1 MARDGGLRVALRRM
15 AWIGLVLLGSAVLR
29 LARAADDPRSARFA
43 AAAAKVLA
51 RKELDGSTVGIEL
64 RSLTRDTRVWSRNAT
79 HSFAPASNMKL
90 VTLCLSLSIL
100 GPDWNFETPLIA
112 GGPVVAGGRLEGDLW
127 IRGGGD
133 PTLAPCFFESED
145 ENSPLQPFV
154 QALTLQ
160 GIRHV
165 RGDLVVDDRAFDRQ
179 FIPEGWPQNQL
190 AEEYAA
196 PVAAL
201 SLNGNCLHVRV
212 TSHPGGSPPGAEL
225 RPPVFG
231 WRLLSELTA
240 AGNGSQFLVAV
251 VPPDSQG
258 CVRIRGSVGAEVG
271 VATARQPVADPPL
284 FFANALRAALERAG
298 ITFGGT
304 VRRAA
309 DGEQPDA
316 KGKTLFTRRS
326 PLIPAL
332 QRCGKESDNTIAEHL
347 LKCCAAV
354 RFGQGTDERGAELV
368 QELAKEVGVA
378 PGQVV
383 TVDGSGLSH
392 VDQVTPAFLAAVLA
406 KAYAAPWRDEFVRCL
421 PISGVDGTLEKR
433 MTEAALQ
440 YRVRAK
446 TGFIKEVSALSG
458 YALAGEPGDQEVFA
472 FSFVIN
478 GFKGANAE
486 MKKIQDDLC
495 RAVVALPRAAGE

>member
-1 MARDGGLRVALRRM
+1 MLRISSRC
-15 AWIGLVLLGSAVLR
+15 LVVFAVSFV
-29 LARAADDPRSARFA
+29 LAAPLFACVGEDPRAARFA
-43 AAAAKVLA
+43 AAAARVLS
-51 RKELDGSTVGIEL
+51 RKELEGATVGIEL
-64 RSLTRDTRVWSRNAT
+64 RSLTRESRVWSRNAS
-79 HSFAPASNMKL
+79 HPFAPASNMKL
-90 VTLCLSLSIL
+90 VTLYLSLAIL

-133 PTLAPCFFESED
+133 PTLQPCFFESED
-145 ENSPLQPFV
+145 ENAPLQPFV
-154 QALTLQ
+154 QALTLL
-160 GIRHV
+160 GIRNIK
-165 RGDLVVDDRAFDRQ
+165 GDLVVDDRAFDRE
-179 FIPEGWPQNQL
+179 FIPQGWPQNQL
-190 AEEYAA
+190 GEEYAA

-201 SLNGNCLHVRV
+201 SLDGNCLHVRI
-212 TSHPGGSPPGAEL
+212 TSHSGSAPGAEL

-231 WRLLSELTA
+231 WRLLSELA
-240 AGNGSQFLVAV
+240 SANGTQFQVGV
-251 VPPDSQG
+251 VPPDSAG
-258 CVRIRGSVGAEVG
+258 GIRVRGTVGAEVG
-271 VATARQPVADPPL
+271 VGTVKMPVADPPL
-284 FFANALRAALERAG
+284 YFANALRAALERAG
-298 ITFGGT
+298 VTIGGA
-304 VRRAA
+304 VRRAN
-309 DGEQPDA
+309 DGEQPDP

-354 RFGQGTDERGAELV
+354 RFGVGSEEHGAQLV
-368 QELAKEVGVA
+368 QELATELGVV

-383 TVDGSGLSH
+383 ATDGSGLSH
-392 VDQVTPAFLAAVLA
+392 LDQVTPAFLAAVLA

-433 MTEAALQ
+433 MTEASMQ

-458 YALAGEPGDQEVFA
+458 YALSGEAGDQEVFA

-486 MKKIQDDLC
+486 MKRIQDDLC
-495 RAVVALPRAAGE
+495 RAVVSLPRATGE

>member
-1 MARDGGLRVALRRM
+1 MVRDVGRRVTRRFASGVFVLSAL
-15 AWIGLVLLGSAVLR
+15 ASAAP
-29 LARAADDPRSARFA
+29 LASAGDDPRAARFA
-43 AAAAKVLA
+43 AAAARVLA

-64 RSLTRDTRVWSRNAT
+64 RSLTRDARVWSRNAN
-79 HSFAPASNMKL
+79 HAFAPASNMKL
-90 VTLCLSLSIL
+90 VTLYLSLAIL

-112 GGPVVAGGRLEGDLW
+112 GGPIVAGGRLEGDLW

-133 PTLAPCFFESED
+133 PTLEPCFFESEE
-145 ENSPLQPFV
+145 ENAPLQPFV

-165 RGDLVVDDRAFDRQ
+165 RGDLVVDDRVFDRQ

-190 AEEYAA
+190 SEEYAA

-212 TSHPGGSPPGAEL
+212 TSHAGSAPGAEL

-231 WRLLSELTA
+231 WRLLSELTPS
-240 AGNGSQFLVAV
+240 NGSQFAV
-251 VPPDSQG
+251 GILPPDTQG
-258 CVRIRGSVGAEVG
+258 CVRVRGSVGAEVG
-271 VATARQPVADPPL
+271 VATAKLPVADPPL
-284 FFANALRAALERAG
+284 FFANALRAALERGG
-298 ITFGGT
+298 ITVGGA
-304 VRRAA
+304 VRRAN
-309 DGEQPDA
+309 DGEQPDP

-347 LKCCAAV
+347 LKSCAAL
-354 RFGQGTDERGAELV
+354 RFGQGTSERGAELV
-368 QELAKEVGVA
+368 QKLANELGIA

-433 MTEAALQ
+433 MTEAAMQ

-458 YALAGEPGDQEVFA
+458 YALSGEPGDQEVFA

-486 MKKIQDDLC
+486 MKKVQDDLC
-495 RAVVALPRAAGE
+495 RAIVALPRAAGE

>member
-1 MARDGGLRVALRRM
+1 MLRNASRR
-15 AWIGLVLLGSAVLR
+15 LVVVSSLLLAPVLP
-29 LARAADDPRSARFA
+29 ARAGDDPRAARFA
-43 AAAAKVLA
+43 AAAARVLA
-51 RKELDGSTVGIEL
+51 RKELEGSTVGIEL
-64 RSLTRDTRVWSRNAT
+64 RSLTRESRVWSRNAT
-79 HSFAPASNMKL
+79 HPFAPASNMKL

-133 PTLAPCFFESED
+133 PTLEPCFFESED
-145 ENSPLQPFV
+145 ENAPLLPFV

-160 GIRHV
+160 GIRAV

-179 FIPEGWPQNQL
+179 FIPDGWPQNQL
-190 AEEYAA
+190 SEEYAA

-212 TSHPGGSPPGAEL
+212 TSHAGSAPGAEL

-231 WRLLSELTA
+231 WRLLSELGA
-240 AGNGSQFLVAV
+240 ANGSQFQVGI
-251 VPPDSQG
+251 VPPDAQG
-258 CVRIRGSVGAEVG
+258 CVRVRGTVGNEVGA
-271 VATARQPVADPPL
+271 ATAKLPVADPPL

-298 ITFGGT
+298 ITLGGV
-304 VRRAA
+304 VRRANE
-309 DGEQPDA
+309 GEQPDA

-332 QRCGKESDNTIAEHL
+332 ERCGKESDNTIAEHL

-354 RFGQGTDERGAELV
+354 RYGSGSDEHGAQLV
-368 QELAKEVGVA
+368 QELATELGVA
-378 PGQVV
+378 AGQVV
-383 TVDGSGLSH
+383 AADGSGLSH
-392 VDQVTPAFLAAVLA
+392 LDQVTPAFLAAVLA

-433 MTEAALQ
+433 MTEASMQ

-458 YALAGEPGDQEVFA
+458 YALSGEPGDQEVFA

-486 MKKIQDDLC
+486 MKRIQDDLC
-495 RAVVALPRAAGE
+495 RAVVSLPRATGE